1 MKNPKG
7 NISFGYIS
15 TNSQLSDIQ
24 MYIDISNIYL
34 RGNKNLDD
42 SLQIELLCF
51 KVPDLNGIIDISY
64 INYKI
69 EKRDTNYVLKY
80 ISHEIDG
87 EKIVVKR
94 DTTISI
100 GMIKKY
106 NNYN

>member
-1 MKNPKG
+1 
-7 NISFGYIS
+7 
-15 TNSQLSDIQ
+15 
-24 MYIDISNIYL
+24 MYID
-34 RGNKNLDD
+34 
-42 SLQIELLCF
+42 
-51 KVPDLNGIIDISY
+51 
-64 INYKI
+64 
-69 EKRDTNYVLKY
+69 